1 MKKVLIVITALFAAL
16 ALAGC
21 ELLGEEDVYIVQA
34 NVYYFDSGAGG
45 LRFNPV
51 AVDNTAMTI
60 EFVHPSL
67 NWQEDVTIVVS
78 FSDGTTTEFTQMLLG
93 NGSSSSFPPAGV
105 YSITRHTR

>member
-1 MKKVLIVITALFAAL
+1 MKRLALALMVAL

-21 ELLGEEDVYIVQA
+21 DLLGEDDVYIVQA

-51 AVDNTAMTI
+51 AVDNTAMTM

-67 NWQEDVTIVVS
+67 NWQEDVTISIS
-78 FSDGTTTEFTQMLLG
+78 FSDGTTTDFTQMILG
-93 NGSSSSFPPAGV
+93 NGNSYRFSPAGV
-105 YSITRHTR
+105 YSITRHTQ